1 MTLNVK
7 GVGLGAQVTGID
19 PDNLA
24 DISTDELRRIVY
36 DNKLVILKDVNPS
49 PERFIELGRILG
61 EIVTYYEPVYHHK
74 DHPEIF
80 VSSTEEGQGVPR
92 TGAFWHIDY
101 MFMPEPFAFS
111 MVMPLAVPGTDRGTY
126 FIDLN
131 KVWESLPAARQDS
144 VRGTFSTHDPRRHIK
159 IRPGDVYKPI
169 GEVWDEI
176 NRTTPPVKWPTVI
189 RHPYTDEEI
198 LYICSTGTDHRGSR
212 MCSEI
217 VPGDVVE
224 HQRPQCGRLV
234 HPAEVLVVVVEGVP
248 QGDGHRVVDDAVGP
262 RRLRGSL
269 VQGEQ
274 SGFRYPVEMAGVDCW
289 HGITVRPTL
298 VVMPSASC
306 GAAPPAGRI
315 TLVSW

>member
-7 GVGLGAQVTGID
+7 GKGLGAQVTGID
-19 PDNLA
+19 PKHLG
-24 DISTDELRRIVY
+24 DISTAEIRQIVY

-49 PERFIELGRILG
+49 AQEFIELGRILG
-61 EIVTYYEPVYHHK
+61 QIVTYYEPVYHHK

-111 MVMPLAVPGTDRGTY
+111 MVLPLAVPGSDRGTY

-131 KVWESLPAARQDS
+131 KVWESLPAAQQDQ

-176 NRTTPPVKWPTVI
+176 NRTTPPMKWPTVI
-189 RHPYTDEEI
+189 RHPHTDQEI
-198 LYICSTGTDHRGSR
+198 LYICATGTGKIEDADGNLLDPAVLQDLLAATGQLDPDFASPFIHTQHYEVGDIILWDNRVLMHRAKHGTTAGKLTTYR
-212 MCSEI
+212 LTMLDGLTT
-217 VPGDVVE
+217 PGY
-224 HQRPQCGRLV
+224 
-234 HPAEVLVVVVEGVP
+234 
-248 QGDGHRVVDDAVGP
+248 AV
-262 RRLRGSL
+262 
-269 VQGEQ
+269 
-274 SGFRYPVEMAGVDCW
+274 
-289 HGITVRPTL
+289 
-298 VVMPSASC
+298 
-306 GAAPPAGRI
+306 
-315 TLVSW
+315 

>member
-198 LYICSTGTDHRGSR
+198 LYICSTGTSQIEDADGNLLEPGVLQALLSDSGQLDPDFASPFIHTQHYEVGDIILWDNRVLMHRAKHGTTAGTLTTYR
-212 MCSEI
+212 LTMLDGLTT
-217 VPGDVVE
+217 PG
-224 HQRPQCGRLV
+224 H
-234 HPAEVLVVVVEGVP
+234 
-248 QGDGHRVVDDAVGP
+248 
-262 RRLRGSL
+262 
-269 VQGEQ
+269 
-274 SGFRYPVEMAGVDCW
+274 
-289 HGITVRPTL
+289 
-298 VVMPSASC
+298 
-306 GAAPPAGRI
+306 AA
-315 TLVSW
+315 

>member
-49 PERFIELGRILG
+49 PEQFIELGRILG

-198 LYICSTGTDHRGSR
+198 LYICSTGTSQIEDADGNLLEPGVLQALLSDSGQLDPDFASPFIHTQHYEVGDIILWDNRVLMHRAKHGTTAGTLTTYR
-212 MCSEI
+212 LTMLDGLTT
-217 VPGDVVE
+217 PG
-224 HQRPQCGRLV
+224 H
-234 HPAEVLVVVVEGVP
+234 
-248 QGDGHRVVDDAVGP
+248 
-262 RRLRGSL
+262 
-269 VQGEQ
+269 
-274 SGFRYPVEMAGVDCW
+274 
-289 HGITVRPTL
+289 
-298 VVMPSASC
+298 
-306 GAAPPAGRI
+306 AA
-315 TLVSW
+315 

>member
-24 DISTDELRRIVY
+24 GISTDELRRIVY

-49 PERFIELGRILG
+49 PEQFIELGRILG

-131 KVWESLPAARQDS
+131 QVWESLPAARQDP

-159 IRPGDVYKPI
+159 IRPGYVYKPI

-176 NRTTPPVKWPTVI
+176 NRTTPPIKWPTVI
-189 RHPYTDEEI
+189 RHPYTDQEI
-198 LYICSTGTDHRGSR
+198 LYICSTGTSQIEDADGNLLEPDVLQELLTDSGQLDPEFASPFIHTQHYEVGDIILWDNRVLMHRAKHGTASGTLTTYR
-212 MCSEI
+212 LTMLDGLTT
-217 VPGDVVE
+217 PG
-224 HQRPQCGRLV
+224 H
-234 HPAEVLVVVVEGVP
+234 
-248 QGDGHRVVDDAVGP
+248 
-262 RRLRGSL
+262 
-269 VQGEQ
+269 
-274 SGFRYPVEMAGVDCW
+274 
-289 HGITVRPTL
+289 
-298 VVMPSASC
+298 
-306 GAAPPAGRI
+306 AA
-315 TLVSW
+315 

>member
-131 KVWESLPAARQDS
+131 KVWESLPAARQDP

-159 IRPGDVYKPI
+159 IRPADVYKPI

-198 LYICSTGTDHRGSR
+198 LYICSTGTSQIEDADGNLLEPGVLQALLSDSGQLDPDFASPFIHTQHYEVGDIILWDNRVLMHRAKHGTTAGTLTTYR
-212 MCSEI
+212 LTMLDGLTT
-217 VPGDVVE
+217 PG
-224 HQRPQCGRLV
+224 H
-234 HPAEVLVVVVEGVP
+234 
-248 QGDGHRVVDDAVGP
+248 
-262 RRLRGSL
+262 
-269 VQGEQ
+269 
-274 SGFRYPVEMAGVDCW
+274 
-289 HGITVRPTL
+289 
-298 VVMPSASC
+298 
-306 GAAPPAGRI
+306 AA
-315 TLVSW
+315 